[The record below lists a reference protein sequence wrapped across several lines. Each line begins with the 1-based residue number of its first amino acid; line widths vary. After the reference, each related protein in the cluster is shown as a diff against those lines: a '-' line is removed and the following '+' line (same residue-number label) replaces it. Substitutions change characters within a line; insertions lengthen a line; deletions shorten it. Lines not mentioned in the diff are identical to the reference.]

1 MKRPKI
7 KDFFHEKTDLEI
19 VHSEYTKSPH
29 LYSYASALDRY
40 IDEKDNEIN
49 ELKRMLKEV
58 KSYLGSFKLLWNEAE
73 KMLIYKIESL
83 ISKK

>member
-7 KDFFHEKTDLEI
+7 KDYFLEKTDLET
-19 VHSEYTKSPH
+19 VHREYTKSPH
-29 LYSYASALDRY
+29 LYGYAIDLDRY

-73 KMLIYKIESL
+73 KMLNYKIESL

>member
-7 KDFFHEKTDLEI
+7 KDYFHEKTDLET

-29 LYSYASALDRY
+29 LYSYASDLDMY

-73 KMLIYKIESL
+73 KMLIYKIEVL